1 MSIGPERARPA
12 FDPDEDLLAAAV
24 VPDPVQDPLGES
36 HALRLHRRKDTIA
49 AVGFFSRLFGKREAK
64 TSEASRGMSKEDGL
78 AAYVVREHRQGR
90 ALAEIL
96 DDPYLK
102 NRATDEQRL
111 RLLERPEVI
120 RAVGEDTAAMAAEQ
134 VRETS

>member
-1 MSIGPERARPA
+1 
-12 FDPDEDLLAAAV
+12 
-24 VPDPVQDPLGES
+24 
-36 HALRLHRRKDTIA
+36 
-49 AVGFFSRLFGKREAK
+49 VGFFSKLFGKGDDSG
-64 TSEASRGMSKEDGL
+64 SETPRGISKEEAL

-90 ALAEIL
+90 SLEEIL
-96 DDPYLK
+96 EDPYLK

-120 RAVGEDTAAMAAEQ
+120 RSVGEDTAAMAAEH

>member
-1 MSIGPERARPA
+1 MG
-12 FDPDEDLLAAAV
+12 L
-24 VPDPVQDPLGES
+24 
-36 HALRLHRRKDTIA
+36 
-49 AVGFFSRLFGKREAK
+49 FSRLFGKGDEKPQEPA
-64 TSEASRGMSKEDGL
+64 RGMSKEDAL

-90 ALAEIL
+90 SLEDIL

-120 RAVGEDTAAMAAEQ
+120 RAVGEDTAAMAAEC
-134 VRETS
+134 VRDVS